1 MLIVEIRISRQH
13 TSGNLPY
20 TRSMDKKM
28 NKAQPARLEARISH
42 DLHGLLRQAAELEGR
57 SVTDFVVAAVQQAAS
72 DALAKAHYI
81 QLAQADQVQF
91 AKSLLA
97 PAKPKAALKRAF
109 ENRRK
114 LLDLT

>member
-1 MLIVEIRISRQH
+1 
-13 TSGNLPY
+13 
-20 TRSMDKKM
+20 MDKKM
-28 NKAQPARLEARISH
+28 NKAQPAARLEARISH

-81 QLAQADQVQF
+81 QLAQADQMQF

-97 PAKPKAALKRAF
+97 PAKPKAALTRAF